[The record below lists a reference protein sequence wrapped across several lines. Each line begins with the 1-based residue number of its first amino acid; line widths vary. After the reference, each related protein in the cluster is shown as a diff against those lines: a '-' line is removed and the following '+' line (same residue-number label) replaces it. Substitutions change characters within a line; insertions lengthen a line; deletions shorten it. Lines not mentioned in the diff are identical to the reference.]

1 VGDLRPVLKG
11 GRPWSGPFFTMNP
24 IRITIDAS
32 HTAGSGKNTG
42 IERVVRNLCHHLPQ
56 AATARGMNETQVAIH
71 IHRHFFAVDQLQ
83 RRGLDRMSRWEANVQ
98 AFLPQWFQAIP
109 SFFLDRWPNPTLTKW
124 FRPSSSHLGGYKIP
138 HQFYAQGV
146 KWGRYARGGAIDPS
160 SRELLI
166 LPDAYWTEPG
176 IWDTVARYREAGT
189 FVVTVV
195 YDLIPLTHPQFVG
208 ERRQKKFRLYLEDL
222 VRNSDLIV
230 AISKTVRDDVLRF
243 IEDEM
248 ALCSMPLCRDVRF
261 FKLGA
266 EIHYTEG
273 SVRPEIAGLFSASRR
288 NSPYLMVGSFDPRKN
303 HHQAIDAFEQL
314 WGEDPNLKL
323 CMFGRKGSM
332 CEDVIERI
340 RNHPMLDRG
349 LYVFHD
355 ANDAELLHA
364 YQHASGVL
372 LPSIVE
378 GFGLP
383 IVESLWHGKKTFVSD
398 TPIHRE
404 VGGDQCEFFELG
416 SPSALANAI
425 LAWESQREG
434 AGARNTN
441 PSRSLPTTWEGS
453 AEQLLDQCLDAYAS
467 RAGISRSRAA

>member
-1 VGDLRPVLKG
+1 
-11 GRPWSGPFFTMNP
+11 
-24 IRITIDAS
+24 
-32 HTAGSGKNTG
+32 
-42 IERVVRNLCHHLPQ
+42 
-56 AATARGMNETQVAIH
+56 
-71 IHRHFFAVDQLQ
+71 
-83 RRGLDRMSRWEANVQ
+83 
-98 AFLPQWFQAIP
+98 
-109 SFFLDRWPNPTLTKW
+109 
-124 FRPSSSHLGGYKIP
+124 
-138 HQFYAQGV
+138 
-146 KWGRYARGGAIDPS
+146 
-160 SRELLI
+160 
-166 LPDAYWTEPG
+166 
-176 IWDTVARYREAGT
+176 
-189 FVVTVV
+189 
-195 YDLIPLTHPQFVG
+195 
-208 ERRQKKFRLYLEDL
+208 
-222 VRNSDLIV
+222 LIV